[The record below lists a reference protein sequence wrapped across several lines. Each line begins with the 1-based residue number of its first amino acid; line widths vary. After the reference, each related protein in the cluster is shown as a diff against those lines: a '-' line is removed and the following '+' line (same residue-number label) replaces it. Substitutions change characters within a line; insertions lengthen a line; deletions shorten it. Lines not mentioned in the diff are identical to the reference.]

1 MDDSIHVRF
10 TFNSNNT
17 NGIDPKTGKFKTG
30 VMQNKKGEKYIMK
43 SKKGSKF
50 S

>member
-1 MDDSIHVRF
+1 MDDSIHVHF

-30 VMQNKKGEKYIMK
+30 VMQNKKGENIQLNCIEKWY
-43 SKKGSKF
+43 
-50 S
+50 